1 MRSVLEAGEKLGEP
15 GVIEADR
22 ENFRNKER
30 EGRGVLAGKPL
41 VPTCL
46 FLDDEWCGSKELSVS
61 YEEPRAPGP
70 SL

>member
-1 MRSVLEAGEKLGEP
+1 M
-15 GVIEADR
+15 IEADR

-46 FLDDEWCGSKELSVS
+46 SLDDEWCGSKEWSVS